1 MRPRADGILQIYVNR
16 SLYRQRTSS
25 TRRLF
30 VVVKSTAAFP
40 LMEETLKK
48 ARKLRHTKFHLRPF
62 LFAFPLQRRE
72 RKRRR
77 TTIKASLHLPRPLP
91 HQGKNE
97 LAGRSRQ
104 PSQEEGIALSK
115 FQSRRLVLLPHPSFS
130 NPFAAVRWNI
140 DPRTREVVQ
149 VIHNIILF
157 LIYKFYFLYKI
168 RCVSAGT
175 VDGFCVFNCEP
186 FTKAHEQCTPPSPLA

>member
-1 MRPRADGILQIYVNR
+1 MRPRAVGILQIYVNR
-16 SLYRQRTSS
+16 SLHRQRTSS

-48 ARKLRHTKFHLRPF
+48 ARKLRHAKFHTTF
-62 LFAFPLQRRE
+62 SFCFSFPQRG

-77 TTIKASLHLPRPLP
+77 ATIKASLHLPRPLP

-115 FQSRRLVLLPHPSFS
+115 FQSRRLVLPHPSFS
-130 NPFAAVRWNI
+130 HPFAAVRWNI
-140 DPRTREVVQ
+140 DPRVEVQ
-149 VIHNIILF
+149 VVHNIILF
-157 LIYKFYFLYKI
+157 LIYKFHFLFSI
-168 RCVSAGT
+168 
-175 VDGFCVFNCEP
+175 
-186 FTKAHEQCTPPSPLA
+186 